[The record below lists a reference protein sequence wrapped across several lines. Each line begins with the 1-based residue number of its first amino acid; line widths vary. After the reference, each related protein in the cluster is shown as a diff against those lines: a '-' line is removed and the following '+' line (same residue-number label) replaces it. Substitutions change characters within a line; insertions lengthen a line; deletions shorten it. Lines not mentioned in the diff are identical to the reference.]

1 MKKGQALIEY
11 LLLFGM
17 MSTVA
22 MGLVRAISV
31 FLGNTTGSLSYSLT
45 QQLTTGS
52 CERFCFFGYYGN
64 GDEE

>member
-11 LLLFGM
+11 ILLFGM
-17 MSTVA
+17 MSLVA
-22 MGLVRAISV
+22 MGLVRAISG
-31 FLGNTTGSLSYSLT
+31 FLGNTTGSLSYALT

-52 CERFCFFGYYGN
+52 CGRLCFFGYYGN

>member
-17 MSTVA
+17 ISMVSMA
-22 MGLVRAISV
+22 LVRAIST
-31 FLGNTTGSLSYSLT
+31 FMGNSTTSLSYSLT

-52 CERFCFFGYYGN
+52 CERFCFFGNYGN
-64 GDEE
+64 GDE